1 MTIPLAHQYT
11 PFSFTGVDALK
22 HADRPLLD
30 AVSGCEV
37 PLEVLLVR
45 LSNTCHANVA
55 CRHTPPCVWPMPADG
70 DSTDSDAYW
79 DRNVQNDPPDGR
91 PPYGDALHATG
102 RSHADAI
109 TNGTPCPVVGSP
121 A

>member
-1 MTIPLAHQYT
+1 
-11 PFSFTGVDALK
+11 
-22 HADRPLLD
+22 
-30 AVSGCEV
+30 
-37 PLEVLLVR
+37 
-45 LSNTCHANVA
+45 
-55 CRHTPPCVWPMPADG
+55 MPADG